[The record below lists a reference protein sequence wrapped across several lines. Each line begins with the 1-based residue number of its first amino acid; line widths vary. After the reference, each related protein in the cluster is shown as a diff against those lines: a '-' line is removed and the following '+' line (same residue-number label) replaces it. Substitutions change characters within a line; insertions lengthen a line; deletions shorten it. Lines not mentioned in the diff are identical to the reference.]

1 MFIVYFFCFIF
12 RYFKV
17 WKCHFFRQGFLFC
30 FTYMTLFL
38 WQGHSLK
45 ICMTTSQLMR
55 VINDV
60 RIINIDNWIV
70 EINRISA
77 VKIDDK
83 KATSILDDDIIRNF
97 NVFSF
102 LSQHLY
108 SKLKAIFLHLS
119 EWTHKCVWKI
129 QPLHHSLPLFSISN
143 HFYT

>member
-1 MFIVYFFCFIF
+1 MLCKVQIGSEVMVIEIYKKIQFHFNLCINCTQTFKLIRINCVSIIIYCSLFTFFCFIF

-77 VKIDDK
+77 VKNRRQK
-83 KATSILDDDIIRNF
+83 
-97 NVFSF
+97 
-102 LSQHLY
+102 
-108 SKLKAIFLHLS
+108 
-119 EWTHKCVWKI
+119 
-129 QPLHHSLPLFSISN
+129 SN
-143 HFYT
+143 